1 MIQDIGLGRPS
12 GFPAADTGLAS
23 CHNWASN
30 GGGRDSPLQLPSG
43 PLPRIHVKYSQGPQ
57 HAWFWV
63 CVCKVPGFSARV
75 IQASQDLQTLGN
87 TILSVRARLRIEI
100 S

>member
-1 MIQDIGLGRPS
+1 MIQDIGLGRSS
-12 GFPAADTGLAS
+12 GFPAAATGLAS

-43 PLPRIHVKYSQGPQ
+43 PLLRINVKYSQGLQ
-57 HAWFWV
+57 HAWFGV

-75 IQASQDLQTLGN
+75 TQATQDLQTLDN
-87 TILSVRARLRIEI
+87 TILFSESKAQD
-100 S
+100 